1 MKQNFIERISKSLV
15 KVPIIGNLA
24 RKKFISLFILGLI
37 KSRNIQFC
45 QIAQHLNDEAKLSS
59 NQVRIQ
65 DFFREVELDYFYVS
79 VLLVSLL
86 PKKGKLR
93 LWAAHRPQFFPG
105 SHVPIGS
112 AR

>member
-65 DFFREVELDYFYVS
+65 DFF
-79 VLLVSLL
+79 
-86 PKKGKLR
+86 
-93 LWAAHRPQFFPG
+93 
-105 SHVPIGS
+105 
-112 AR
+112 